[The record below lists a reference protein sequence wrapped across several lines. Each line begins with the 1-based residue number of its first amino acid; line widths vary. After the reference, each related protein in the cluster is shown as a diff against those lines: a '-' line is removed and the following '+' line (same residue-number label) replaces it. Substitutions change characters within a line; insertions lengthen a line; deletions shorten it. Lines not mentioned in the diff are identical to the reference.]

1 MGLAPNPTSRHA
13 PQGPAGTDYHLSIK
27 GFSPFENTAAVARV
41 LIEQFLFELFGRDG
55 PIACSQHNI
64 PDGETWSVLQVRSM
78 SIKLSEGDMKRADP
92 IQLSF
97 RAKNGDML
105 IDDVLRLFCSRFF
118 AQSDHG
124 AAQTLSR
131 FGMYGFTPSEENM
144 KLAWYQELFTWM
156 GTHRAAKLKNMSDYI
171 RALEEGQSVLSWW
184 PTGSNWIGV
193 LILAASIGMTY
204 SSYEGGPVNT
214 ALMATADG
222 LLLYIANIFRFQA
235 ASTEAAAEEHWVVA
249 NAACNNFTDQT
260 ANIIGLVRS
269 QHGADEELH
278 AAHRSMTREFVGL
291 LEEGFTTVTVC
302 HAAAQAYV
310 TVKQAYA
317 VGTIALGVTFALSTA
332 NAWHYTSSLMESGY
346 QPTSAVG
353 LVLSAIAAIHGAS
366 QTYGAA
372 RKAQEAALQQ
382 QKWSAAAQSVA
393 VIVRHAQR
401 CEVHL
406 RWAYNT
412 GGVGAES
419 ADYRLAFEAMLRE
432 MASALP
438 SAEQTTPQAIQD
450 RLLQYAS
457 VMEREVIGLRAV
469 LRQ

>member
-64 PDGETWSVLQVRSM
+64 PDGETWSVL
-78 SIKLSEGDMKRADP
+78 
-92 IQLSF
+92 QLSF

-222 LLLYIANIFRFQA
+222 LLLYIA

-291 LEEGFTTVTVC
+291 LEEGFTTVAVC